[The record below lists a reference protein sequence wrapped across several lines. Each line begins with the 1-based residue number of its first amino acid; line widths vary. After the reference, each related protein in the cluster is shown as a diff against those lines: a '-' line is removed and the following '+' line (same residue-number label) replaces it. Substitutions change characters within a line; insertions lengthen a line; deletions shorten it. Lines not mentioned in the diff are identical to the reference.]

1 MRRGMIFNYIQ
12 AKEIYELI
20 FEWLTTKSVAEYAR
34 KSDFT
39 KFQKKLWDPILKTID
54 ELTNKKD
61 LSNEEKEF
69 LELILYRGDVFRI
82 LSYRPRD
89 RKFVFPMEEYQSWSR
104 SIEGLLNIPGIPRE
118 SLLLIG
124 KADTGIDIF
133 GLLYFLFK
141 YEYIKN
147 IDIAILPKKI
157 LRYEKEEE
165 IVYKTSF
172 DKIERIVVVDIKDL
186 SDYKEKIIREI
197 PKELWGR
204 KSLR

>member
-1 MRRGMIFNYIQ
+1 MIFNYIQ

-39 KFQKKLWDPILKTID
+39 KFQKKLWNPILETID

-61 LSNEEKEF
+61 LSKEEKEF
-69 LELILYRGDVFRI
+69 LELTLYRGDVFRV
-82 LSYRPRD
+82 LRYRPRD
-89 RKFVFPMEEYQSWSR
+89 RRFVFQMEEYQSWSS
-104 SIEGLLNIPGIPRE
+104 SIEGLLNISGIPRE

-124 KADTGIDIF
+124 KANMGIDIF
-133 GLLYFLFK
+133 GLLHFLFK
-141 YEYIKN
+141 HEYIKN
-147 IDIAILPKKI
+147 IDIAIYPQKI
-157 LRYEKEEE
+157 FRYEKEKE

-172 DKIERIVVVDIKDL
+172 DKIEKIVVVDIKNL
-186 SDYKEKIIREI
+186 IDYKEKTIREI